1 MCKGNPQRR
10 LSPLQVQNFID
21 KYKEPEKAKALL
33 TEMGFL
39 DENGELLAPYRP
51 ETLHIEP

>member
-1 MCKGNPQRR
+1 MCKGNSQRR

-39 DENGELLAPYRP
+39 DENGELSAPYRP